1 MMAKLTVFIK
11 YLDDD
16 GSISDWQSAIDVE
29 SGSGQSKGL
38 LERLR
43 LLVRRELIARRLIT
57 PTDED
62 TKRRR

>member
-1 MMAKLTVFIK
+1 MAKLTVFIK

-16 GSISDWQSAIDVE
+16 GSISDWQSTLDVE

-38 LERLR
+38 LERIR

-62 TKRRR
+62 TKRKR